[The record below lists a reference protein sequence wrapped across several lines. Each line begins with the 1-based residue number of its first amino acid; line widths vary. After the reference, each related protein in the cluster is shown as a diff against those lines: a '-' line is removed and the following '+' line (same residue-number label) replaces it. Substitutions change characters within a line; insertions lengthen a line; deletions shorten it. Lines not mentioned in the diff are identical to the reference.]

1 MALVSRSPEQGRRR
15 GVGRR
20 VTKSAASAATIHS
33 PGHPT
38 LAEIAQRQ
46 QEIQAWEAL
55 NVGGYRFAKPGTIIG
70 SLVSAVLVLLAVTP
84 IPPNWPWD
92 IPTMI
97 LAVFTAVATVTCGL
111 LWFDN
116 PHPVPR
122 PEALVIVPFSRAE
135 NLRLMQDQPVE
146 PYRAICACP
155 GCGDASAHLIREPVR
170 DEPEWAMVTR
180 RCAVCERAWAQA

>member
-1 MALVSRSPEQGRRR
+1 MALVSPPPEQGEPR
-15 GVGRR
+15 GVGPQ
-20 VTKSAASAATIHS
+20 VTGFAASPAPVHS

-38 LAEIAQRQ
+38 LAEITRRQ

-70 SLVSAVLVLLAVTP
+70 GVISAVLVVLVLTP

-116 PHPVPR
+116 PHPAPR
-122 PEALVIVPFSRAE
+122 PESLAIVPFSRAE

-155 GCGDASAHLIREPVR
+155 GCGDLSTHLIREPVKN
-170 DEPEWAMVTR
+170 EPDWAMVTR
-180 RCAVCERAWAQA
+180 RCAVCHREWAQA